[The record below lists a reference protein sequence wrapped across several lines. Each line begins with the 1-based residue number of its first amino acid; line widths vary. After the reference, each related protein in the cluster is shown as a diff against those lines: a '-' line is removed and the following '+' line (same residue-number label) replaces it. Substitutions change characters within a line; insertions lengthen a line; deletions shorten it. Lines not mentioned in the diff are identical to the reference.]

1 MPPYAPVAAA
11 ATPAGPFVPESPAR
25 LAGVRADLTPAP
37 ARRRRRREVETHQ
50 YAAFVARILRAYGR
64 RVGADLDA
72 LGTLKAM
79 RDELDTAIEDGV
91 ARLRN
96 DPDQPASWAEI
107 GDQLG
112 IRRQSAQERYA
123 HVGGARTTGG
133 QPAHLRTFENPK
145 ED

>member
-1 MPPYAPVAAA
+1 MPPYAT
-11 ATPAGPFVPESPAR
+11 ATAPAGPFVPPSAAE
-25 LAGVRADLTPAP
+25 LAGVRGDLTPAP
-37 ARRRRRREVETHQ
+37 ARKRRRREVETTQ

-123 HVGGARTTGG
+123 HVGGARQLGG
-133 QPAHLRTFENPK
+133 QPAHLRTFQNR

>member
-1 MPPYAPVAAA
+1 MPPYATVTAPPA
-11 ATPAGPFVPESPAR
+11 PAGPFVPEAPGREAS
-25 LAGVRADLTPAP
+25 VRAGLTPAAP
-37 ARRRRRREVETHQ
+37 KRRRREVENDQ
-50 YAAFVARILRAYGR
+50 FAGFVKRILRAYGR

-79 RDELDTAIEDGV
+79 RDELDQAIEDGV

-96 DPDQPASWAEI
+96 DPDQPASWQEI

-133 QPAHLRTFENPK
+133 QPAHLR
-145 ED
+145 